1 MKILFPR
8 RWEMLSIAL
17 YLGLGWSIVIAI
29 NPMMQALATN
39 NLILIGAGALIYSI
53 GVIFHMWDRLPY
65 QNAIWHWL
73 VLAAA
78 ACHYMAILNEVAI
91 AAT

>member
-1 MKILFPR
+1 
-8 RWEMLSIAL
+8 
-17 YLGLGWSIVIAI
+17 
-29 NPMMQALATN
+29 
-39 NLILIGAGALIYSI
+39 LILIAAGGVIYSI
-53 GVIFHMWDRLPY
+53 GVVFHLWDRLPY

-73 VLAAA
+73 VLTAA

>member
-1 MKILFPR
+1 
-8 RWEMLSIAL
+8 
-17 YLGLGWSIVIAI
+17 
-29 NPMMQALATN
+29 
-39 NLILIGAGALIYSI
+39 
-53 GVIFHMWDRLPY
+53 MWDRLPY